1 VRVARFGLHLLLRLL
16 RVLRTRTIACCI
28 ALVARRMLAGFSG
41 TWHAACGPAACC
53 AVRRASD
60 AATMPQA
67 RRHLLQR
74 GVLLADLR
82 QLDLVLQR

>member
-1 VRVARFGLHLLLRLL
+1 MLPRRLL
-16 RVLRTRTIACCI
+16 R
-28 ALVARRMLAGFSG
+28 
-41 TWHAACGPAACC
+41 
-53 AVRRASD
+53 VRRASD

-67 RRHLLQR
+67 RQHLLQR